1 MEKRHGLGRGLGALL
16 GEQVKSKDERFREL
30 SLDVIDPNPQQPRRI
45 FHSTPLIELEDS
57 IRELGV
63 LVPII
68 VRSKGTRFELI
79 AGERR
84 LRASKAAGL
93 RFIPAIVREANDQTS
108 LELAVVENL
117 QREDLDPIEEAM
129 GFADLMH
136 DYGFTQERLS
146 TRLGKSRPAVA
157 NSLRLLELP
166 DEVKALVHRKEITA
180 GHARALLAA
189 DPQERLTLAKRIT
202 REGLTV
208 RDIERLAKKKNVVSV
223 TGEIPASAPRDP
235 AREAVEEQLRHKFG
249 AQINIVGDR
258 KGTIQIAFASHDDL
272 MRLIDILLPEH
283 QASLEA
289 PHD

>member
-16 GEQVKSKDERFREL
+16 GEQAKSKDERFRDLAIEK
-30 SLDVIDPNPQQPRRI
+30 IDPNPQQPRRV
-45 FHSTPLIELEDS
+45 FHADSLAELEDS

-68 VRSKGTRFELI
+68 VRAKGERFELI

-93 RFIPAIVREANDQTS
+93 RFIPALVRDVDDQTS

-129 GFADLMH
+129 GFADLMR

-157 NSLRLLELP
+157 NALRLLDLP
-166 DEVKALVHRKEITA
+166 DEIKSLVHRKELTA
-180 GHARALLAA
+180 GHARALLSI
-189 DPQERLTLAKRIT
+189 PKEERLLLAKRAM

-208 RDIERLAKKKNVVSV
+208 RDLERVAKKKSMPTV
-223 TGEIPASAPRDP
+223 TAEIVGKGAADP
-235 AREAVEEQLRHKFG
+235 EREAVEERLRMHYG
-249 AQINIVGDR
+249 AQVTISGDR
-258 KGTIQIAFASHDDL
+258 RGTIQIAFANNEDL
-272 MRLIDILLPEH
+272 IRLVDIMLP
-283 QASLEA
+283 
-289 PHD
+289 PG

>member
-16 GEQVKSKDERFREL
+16 GEQAKSKDERFRDLAIEK
-30 SLDVIDPNPQQPRRI
+30 IDPNPQQPRRV
-45 FHSTPLIELEDS
+45 FHPNSLAELEDS

-68 VRSKGTRFELI
+68 VRAKGERFELI

-93 RFIPAIVREANDQTS
+93 RFIPALVRDVDDQTS

-129 GFADLMH
+129 GFADLMR

-157 NSLRLLELP
+157 NALRLLDLP
-166 DEVKALVHRKEITA
+166 DEIKSLVHRKELSA
-180 GHARALLAA
+180 GHARALLSIPK
-189 DPQERLTLAKRIT
+189 DERLLLAKRAT

-208 RDIERLAKKKNVVSV
+208 RDIERVAKKKAAPTVSGD
-223 TGEIPASAPRDP
+223 TPGKGATDP
-235 AREAVEEQLRHKFG
+235 ERESVEERLRIHFG
-249 AQINIVGDR
+249 AQVTIQGDR
-258 KGTIQIAFASHDDL
+258 RGMIQIAFANNEDL
-272 MRLIDILLPEH
+272 IRLVDIMLPVG
-283 QASLEA
+283 
-289 PHD
+289 

>member
-16 GEQVKSKDERFREL
+16 GEQPKTKDERYREL
-30 SLDVIDPNPQQPRRI
+30 PIEKIDPNPQQPRRV
-45 FHSTPLIELEDS
+45 FHNDALVELEDS

-68 VRSKGTRFELI
+68 VRSKGDRFELI

-93 RFIPAIVREANDQTS
+93 RFIPALVREVNDQTS

-129 GFADLMH
+129 GFADLIR

-157 NSLRLLELP
+157 NALRLLDLP
-166 DEVKALVHRKEITA
+166 DEVKALVHRKELTA
-180 GHARALLAA
+180 GHARALLAL
-189 DPQERLTLAKRIT
+189 DPAERLQLAKRAI

-208 RDIERLAKKKNVVSV
+208 RDIERLAKKKIVMTV
-223 TGEIPASAPRDP
+223 TGEIPSPKAASDP
-235 AREAVEEQLRHKFG
+235 ARDAVEERLRLRFG
-249 AQINIVGDR
+249 AQITIVGEKR
-258 KGTIQIAFASHDDL
+258 GSIQIAFANSEDL
-272 MRLIDILLPEH
+272 MRLVDILLPE
-283 QASLEA
+283 
-289 PHD
+289 